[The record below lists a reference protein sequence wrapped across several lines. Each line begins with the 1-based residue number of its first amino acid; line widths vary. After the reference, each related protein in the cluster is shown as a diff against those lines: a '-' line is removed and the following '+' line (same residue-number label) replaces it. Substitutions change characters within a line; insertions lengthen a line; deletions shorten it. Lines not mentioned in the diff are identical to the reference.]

1 MSVTGGDLSPIGSSD
16 ANWHRGGVSEKT
28 PAGDDAELEREI
40 RTNRTFSLSDAI
52 GRMAGG
58 GVMKGASPI
67 TATRQAQLAIEE
79 YLRCHLTDAGGVL
92 GRVLL
97 RDVGQSA
104 RLCDEQDPPLSVLA
118 DFVRTVLQ
126 SEYLLRELVREAD
139 MEWGQAL
146 GERPYFE
153 RTGQPP
159 HPDDPYTLESVRCAL
174 SGLAEALAKAGT

>member
-1 MSVTGGDLSPIGSSD
+1 V
-16 ANWHRGGVSEKT
+16 AGVSEST
-28 PAGDDAELEREI
+28 PSSDDPELEREI
-40 RTNRTFSLSDAI
+40 RASRTFSLGEAI

-67 TATRQAQLAIEE
+67 SVARQAQIAIEE
-79 YLRCHLTDAGGVL
+79 YLRCHLADAGGVL
-92 GRVLL
+92 VRVLL

-104 RLCDEQDPPLSVLA
+104 RLLDAHDPPLNVLA

-139 MEWGQAL
+139 VEWGQAL

-159 HPDDPYTLESVRCAL
+159 DPDDPYTLESVRRSL
-174 SGLAEALAKAGT
+174 SRLAEALANART